1 MDITVIGLGLLLLL
15 VAAILFTKRR
25 EGFQSNRNPYNLPP
39 PSLDQAFAFRL
50 GKQRLIND
58 VLNA

>member
-1 MDITVIGLGLLLLL
+1 MDSTALFTGLILLL
-15 VAAILFTKRR
+15 VAAILFSKRR

-39 PSLDQAFAFRL
+39 PSVEQAFEFRL

>member
-1 MDITVIGLGLLLLL
+1 MRTIFLGLLLLL
-15 VAAILFTKRR
+15 VASILFTKRR

-39 PSLDQAFAFRL
+39 SDTQSLGFRL

-58 VLNA
+58 VLQG